1 MMPVA
6 VSGGV
11 ALHCPDDGRYA
22 FFNSPYPA
30 HRLMTGLDI
39 YPNTENNSSF
49 PSPVSGAILQV
60 RQVKAPRGHGF
71 EAPEQDV
78 VTIIGSGQSPGVV
91 VKLLHVDT
99 RVEVG
104 DEICVGEPLGPLVR
118 SGYFGYHTPL
128 HAHIEVRP
136 ADDPIRVRGAHTM
149 NSLLDLEGLEATEEL
164 TGTVLLTRKG
174 FAQIRP
180 IGTPRVVVDVGG
192 SPGII
197 DGGIPLY
204 GWFGT
209 HTQNAKPGTSVRLLG
224 KEIGIVRKVG
234 PHTCIADCTKFNAHL
249 GEIPVD
255 MFFVL
260 TPMQQTVVAVTS
272 KKRGEL
278 DLNAGNEVSVTV
290 S

>member
-1 MMPVA
+1 MPVA
-6 VSGGV
+6 ASGGV
-11 ALHCPDDGRYA
+11 TLHCPEDGRYA
-22 FFNSPYPA
+22 VFNSPYPA
-30 HRLMTGLDI
+30 PRLMTGLDI
-39 YPNTENNSSF
+39 YPNPENNSFSQ
-49 PSPVSGAILQV
+49 SPVSGTILQV
-60 RQVKAPRGHGF
+60 RRVKAPRGHGF

-78 VTIIGSGQSPGVV
+78 VTIISSGQSPGVV

-99 RVEVG
+99 GVEVG
-104 DEICVGEPLGPLVR
+104 KEIRIGEPLGPLIR
-118 SGYFGYHTPL
+118 SGYFGYHTRL
-128 HAHIEVRP
+128 HAHIEARP

-149 NSLLDLEGLEATEEL
+149 NSLLDLEGLETTEEL
-164 TGTVLLTRKG
+164 TGTVLLARKG

-209 HTQNAKPGTSVRLLG
+209 HTKNAKPGASVRLLS
-224 KEIGIVRKVG
+224 KEIGIVRKSG
-234 PHTCIADCTKFNAHL
+234 PRACIADCTKFNTRL
-249 GEIPVD
+249 GETSVD
-255 MFFVL
+255 VFFVL

-278 DLNAGNEVSVTV
+278 DLNAGDEVSITV

>member
-1 MMPVA
+1 MIPVA
-6 VSGGV
+6 ASGGV
-11 ALHCPDDGRYA
+11 TLHCPDDGRYA

-39 YPNTENNSSF
+39 YPNTENNSFS

-60 RQVKAPRGHGF
+60 RQVKSPRGHGF

-78 VTIIGSGQSPGVV
+78 VTIIGSRQPLGVV

-104 DEICVGEPLGPLVR
+104 SEIRIGEPLGPLIR

-136 ADDPIRVRGAHTM
+136 VDDPIRVRGAHTM
-149 NSLLDLEGLEATEEL
+149 NSLLDLERHDATEEL
-164 TGTVLLTRKG
+164 TGTVLLARKG

-204 GWFGT
+204 GWFGI
-209 HTQNAKPGTSVRLLG
+209 HTKNAKPGASVRLLG

-234 PHTCIADCTKFNAHL
+234 PCTCIADCTKFNAHL
-249 GEIPVD
+249 GEISVD
-255 MFFVL
+255 VFFVL

-278 DLNAGNEVSVTV
+278 DLTAGDEVSVTV